1 MQAALITLS
10 ATLLLT
16 GPQPGYGAKSYHVPD
31 PCRITLIK
39 GVDVPAEE
47 AGVLRELRVP
57 KLDAAGNRVLDAAG
71 NPLYEEVREG
81 MQVSAGQVLGR
92 IDDRME
98 IKLKEAAD
106 YKLDVAKME
115 AENTVSI
122 DYAVAAH
129 RVAEAEVHQAEEANR
144 RYPGTVPPAELNR
157 MKLSA
162 DQASL
167 QIKQS
172 RHDLDIDKKSVDVRV
187 AELDVA
193 VLQLDRRLVVA
204 PFDGEVVERYAKVSE
219 WVRPG
224 DPVVRIIRIDRLQLE
239 GFVEASEVLPAEID
253 GQEVTVHV
261 NFGRPQPVSRGAT
274 DGIKGRVVFASPEVE
289 SGRFL
294 VRAEVDNV
302 WVSDPGSPRGGYWLL
317 RPGLTADMEIS
328 LRRIELPTQTARA
341 LGPR

>member
-16 GPQPGYGAKSYHVPD
+16 GPQPGYGVKSYRVPN
-31 PCRITLIK
+31 PCRITLIE
-39 GVDVPAEE
+39 GVDVPAQE
-47 AGVLRELRVP
+47 AGVLRELQVP

-71 NPLYEEVREG
+71 NPIFEEVREG

-106 YKLDVAKME
+106 YKLQVARME

-129 RVAEAEVHQAEEANR
+129 RVAEAEVHQAESANR
-144 RYPGTVPPAELNR
+144 TYPGTVPPSELNR

-172 RHDLDIDKKSVDVRV
+172 RHDLEIDKKSVDVRV

-193 VLQLDRRLVVA
+193 ALQLDRRLVVA
-204 PFDGEVVERYAKVSE
+204 PFDGEVVERYAEVSE

-224 DPVVRIIRIDRLQLE
+224 DPVLRIIRINRVQLE
-239 GFVEASEVLPAEID
+239 GFVDASQVLPAEIE
-253 GQEVTVHV
+253 GQEVTVSV
-261 NFGRPQPVSRGAT
+261 NFGRPQPASTNAM
-274 DGIKGRVVFASPEVE
+274 DQIKGRVVFASPEVE
-289 SGRFL
+289 SDLFL

-302 WVSDPGSPRGGYWLL
+302 WVPDPGSPRGGYWLL
-317 RPGLTADMEIS
+317 RPGLTAEVEIS
-328 LRRIELPTQTARA
+328 LRRIESPTQTARA
-341 LGPR
+341 QGPR